1 MGAAENRPLRV
12 LLFGDADRLALT
24 SRVVRELGHVAT
36 REHVD
41 ADADVAIVAIGTGSA
56 RTLPFVERV
65 AATVSCPV
73 VVCPAEADES
83 FIGSTAESG
92 VMTCVVGHRP
102 ETWRQVIGIALRPF
116 ADYQH
121 LLAAL
126 QRRAVIERAK
136 GVLMERYGA
145 REQSA
150 FDLIR
155 MQARSSNRRA
165 VDVAQ
170 SFLDGDPIV
179 SGGGRSRRTGRRAR
193 RVSTAGGLV

>member
-1 MGAAENRPLRV
+1 VGAAENRPLRV

-24 SRVVRELGHVAT
+24 SRVVRGLGHVAT
-36 REHVD
+36 EH
-41 ADADVAIVAIGTGSA
+41 ADADVAIVAIRTGSA

-65 AATVSCPV
+65 VAAVSCPV
-73 VVCPAEADES
+73 VVCPAEADEA

-102 ETWRQVIGIALRPF
+102 ETWRPVIALALRPF

-121 LLAAL
+121 LLTAL
-126 QRRAVIERAK
+126 RRRAVIERAK
-136 GVLMERYGA
+136 GVLMERYGT

-150 FDLIR
+150 FELIR
-155 MQARSSNRRA
+155 MQARSTNRRA

-179 SGGGRSRRTGRRAR
+179 SGTARRRATSR
-193 RVSTAGGLV
+193 SAHRMTTAGGLA